1 MYLHDISNNIF
12 TAKKYKGDPAPQCRW
27 LSKMEFGEDCNL
39 SLIEMC
45 THTGT
50 HIDAPRHYL
59 EDGKTIDQ
67 LPLSRFYGPCTVV
80 SIEGVLTGE
89 DMEQILPFCKKK
101 ILFKGNGCAFLSQ
114 SAVFVLAD
122 YGVTLIVTD
131 GLSIA
136 QQDEEFTIHRELFLR
151 DVVILEGLALEAVHD
166 GDYTLAA
173 FPLKLCG
180 LEASPVRAVL
190 FEQEKG
196 L

>member
-122 YGVTLIVTD
+122 YGRYTD
-131 GLSIA
+131 RNGRTFDCAAGRRIYHTQGTFPAGCCNFRRLSA
-136 QQDEEFTIHRELFLR
+136 
-151 DVVILEGLALEAVHD
+151 
-166 GDYTLAA
+166 
-173 FPLKLCG
+173 
-180 LEASPVRAVL
+180 
-190 FEQEKG
+190 
-196 L
+196 